1 MEPSDPNDSSA
12 SGISLEELP
21 DETPLKEGE
30 LEARQKIEG
39 FKAKKRWEKT
49 QQEDPRASRLEKLSN
64 EEKVLAMS
72 RQYEFDRKEPRY
84 EILFLCLIPVAIKYG
99 EVIPQIIALVAKS
112 GGDFNVTGAIFSK
125 ALEAFGLVFKFAELI
140 SAGLLFLFPPLR
152 STRESFLLTYD
163 GLVAPFSLR
172 LKPSEEDRRQKIRWE
187 QIASVKLIEG
197 VVRGIQVA
205 GHSKQVLGE
214 LRWDLWR
221 RDKIAFLKLLRKHV
235 GEKHPLRRFVE
246 QELSYEE

>member
-1 MEPSDPNDSSA
+1 MEPSDPNDSPS

-21 DETPLKEGE
+21 DDTPLKEGE
-30 LEARQKIEG
+30 LEVKQKIEA

-49 QQEDPRASRLEKLSN
+49 QQEDPRAARLEKLSV

-84 EILFLCLIPVAIKYG
+84 EILILCLLPVAMKYG
-99 EVIPQIIALVAKS
+99 QVFPRIIELVETS
-112 GGDFNVTGAIFSK
+112 GGDFNVAAALFLKVLETSAII
-125 ALEAFGLVFKFAELI
+125 FKFAELI
-140 SAGLLFLFPPLR
+140 SAGLIFMFPPL
-152 STRESFLLTYD
+152 STTRERFLLTYD
-163 GLVAPFSLR
+163 GLDTPFSLR
-172 LKPSEEDRRQKIRWE
+172 LKPGQEERRQKIRWD
-187 QIASVKLIEG
+187 QIGGVKSFDG
-197 VVRGIQVA
+197 AVKGIQLT

-221 RDKIAFLKLLRKHV
+221 KDKVAFLKLLRKHV

-246 QELSYEE
+246 QELGHEE